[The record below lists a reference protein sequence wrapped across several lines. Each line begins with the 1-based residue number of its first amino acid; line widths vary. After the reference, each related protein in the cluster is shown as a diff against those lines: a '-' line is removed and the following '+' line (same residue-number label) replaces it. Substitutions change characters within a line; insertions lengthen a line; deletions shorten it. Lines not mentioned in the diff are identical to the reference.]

1 MSPDTVIV
9 LFVEGDTENEFY
21 KALIQFLRSINDD
34 KFNCFI
40 EYQVLKGV
48 GNFCSKAERILKKD
62 LMMRPKYRNLSLNH
76 DGNCRKG

>member
-21 KALIQFLRSINDD
+21 KTLIQFLRSINDE

-40 EYQVLKGV
+40 EYQVLKGI

-62 LMMRPKYRNLSLNH
+62 LFDDATQISQSFIQGLALL
-76 DGNCRKG
+76 

>member
-1 MSPDTVIV
+1 MSPDTAIV

-40 EYQVLKGV
+40 EYQV
-48 GNFCSKAERILKKD
+48 
-62 LMMRPKYRNLSLNH
+62 
-76 DGNCRKG
+76 